1 MAAQDHTL
9 KIYVS
14 ENKSAC
20 SLIPVWPDLDVILVC
35 RFDHG
40 SISCCEMCLLKTQAS
55 RSCLACRPWLRHSG
69 RMMFQTSA
77 EPHIVALT
85 KMEGRAKRRK
95 EKKKGGGGGR
105 DDPSRCWLIC
115 FSVAFCTLPPSA
127 DLHQEGSRAVM
138 TPFCS
143 TLACRHRC
151 TVQPSG
157 YNRAWKKKGFL
168 PRKFQ
173 SSMQKKSVTP
183 NPKTLCVDAC
193 GFVFVQTIW
202 AAESSFIY
210 SV

>member
-1 MAAQDHTL
+1 MLVKNTGQSFLLGMQTL
-9 KIYVS
+9 APTQWADDVS
-14 ENKSAC
+14 NISRAPHC
-20 SLIPVWPDLDVILVC
+20 S
-35 RFDHG
+35 
-40 SISCCEMCLLKTQAS
+40 SYKN
-55 RSCLACRPWLRHSG
+55 G
-69 RMMFQTSA
+69 RES
-77 EPHIVALT
+77 
-85 KMEGRAKRRK
+85 
-95 EKKKGGGGGR
+95 KKKERKKKKGGGGR

-127 DLHQEGSRAVM
+127 DLHQKGSRAVM

-168 PRKFQ
+168 PRKLQ